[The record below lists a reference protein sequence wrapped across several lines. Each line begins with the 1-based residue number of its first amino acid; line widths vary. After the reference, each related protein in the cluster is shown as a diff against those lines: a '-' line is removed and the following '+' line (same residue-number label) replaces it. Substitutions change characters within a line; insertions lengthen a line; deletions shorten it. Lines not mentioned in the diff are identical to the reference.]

1 MFQFCSRNRDAISAI
16 YRCWYLIEFY
26 LKFLLVLQEAAA
38 EKEATSLEVAAATEA
53 AEVEDAA
60 DLAASVSSRTA
71 KAKPKTT
78 KSSFLAGDHFWSM
91 VLRHHDQHHL

>member
-1 MFQFCSRNRDAISAI
+1 MRLAQSTGVGTSMN
-16 YRCWYLIEFY
+16 FY